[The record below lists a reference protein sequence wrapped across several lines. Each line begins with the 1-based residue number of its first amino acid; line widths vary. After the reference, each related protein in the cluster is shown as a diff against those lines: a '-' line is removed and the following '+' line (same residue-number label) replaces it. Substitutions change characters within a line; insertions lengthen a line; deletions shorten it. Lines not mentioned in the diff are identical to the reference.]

1 MPKSVDPAPREGVD
15 ANAGVV
21 DPNPDGAG
29 VEPNREPDVDP
40 NGVPKRAEEGVGPLG
55 VEKRPPPDDAGAGV
69 LNPAGVGC
77 EDGCWNVGVG
87 FDAFS

>member
-1 MPKSVDPAPREGVD
+1 MSPA
-15 ANAGVV
+15 
-21 DPNPDGAG
+21 DG
-29 VEPNREPDVDP
+29 
-40 NGVPKRAEEGVGPLG
+40 PKRADEGVGPLG